1 LLVLNHEHVR
11 VHGHHI
17 FVGPGPHM
25 FPRAFR
31 SSQCIDSR
39 AALLAAFGLG
49 RGAYLDLQKWGIKP
63 IVTDITDVETA
74 IRAVLDDTIINHVDE
89 LH

>member
-1 LLVLNHEHVR
+1 
-11 VHGHHI
+11 
-17 FVGPGPHM
+17 
-25 FPRAFR
+25 
-31 SSQCIDSR
+31 
-39 AALLAAFGLG
+39 LAAFGLG